1 MFCACMFPLP
11 LPSLRSS
18 GANWCLPLIPLG
30 DCCHGYIG
38 ARRELVQN
46 PLPFCPPMLP
56 RDWQARLRSSMNDP
70 GLPVLAPCHSKM
82 KSAGTP
88 RIFTFSCPHPCS
100 ILTEQIPAGRDESQN
115 DSKPTSAVPFALQ
128 GKGGWWPLEHPFC
141 GWETGPPFARHP
153 SWNRGSAEMLP
164 CCILLA
170 SSYVPFSPCR
180 ESYLL
185 TKRLVVTRST

>member
-1 MFCACMFPLP
+1 MFPLP

-100 ILTEQIPAGRDESQN
+100 ILTEQIPHLVAMKAKMTPSQHRPSLLPCKERVVGGPLNTLFAVGRRDPLLLDILLGIEDRQRCSPVAFCWPLPTCPSLPAAN
-115 DSKPTSAVPFALQ
+115 PTSSL
-128 GKGGWWPLEHPFC
+128 KDWL
-141 GWETGPPFARHP
+141 
-153 SWNRGSAEMLP
+153 
-164 CCILLA
+164 
-170 SSYVPFSPCR
+170 
-180 ESYLL
+180 
-185 TKRLVVTRST
+185 